1 MSHKLWLS
9 KGYGYKC
16 DCEGTGYKGQR
27 CQEYCGND
35 CGARILTTPTTTSTT
50 LPPTTKKTTTK
61 STIRTTQ
68 KSLSTEP
75 DTTEPL
81 LTDEPSSK
89 PTSIEPSPA
98 SNWWRENWV
107 WVLVAIC
114 LVAIAIIVA
123 VAIIFCWKKQLFCFK
138 TKKSGYQRGT
148 GVEMRYSKEN
158 DNIYLRQV
166 FTAIIQYVRI
176 HEKGSDIKYTVPTLK
191 VYGLLTERIRS
202 TKVCGP

>member
-1 MSHKLWLS
+1 MSHKLWLR

-16 DCEGTGYKGQR
+16 DCENTGYKGQR

-50 LPPTTKKTTTK
+50 LPQTTKKTTTK
-61 STIRTTQ
+61 PTTRTTQ
-68 KSLSTEP
+68 RSLSTKP
-75 DTTEPL
+75 DTTVS
-81 LTDEPSSK
+81 TDEPSSK
-89 PTSIEPSPA
+89 PTSIEPTPES
-98 SNWWRENWV
+98 SWWRENWV

-123 VAIIFCWKKQLFCFK
+123 VAIFVCWKRHLFCFK

-166 FTAIIQYVRI
+166 FTAIIQYVVI
-176 HEKGSDIKYTVPTLK
+176 QLI
-191 VYGLLTERIRS
+191 
-202 TKVCGP
+202 